1 MSVKI
6 AYFVHGTTI
15 DNEAHRA
22 TGQNQG
28 VLSEVGRRQSCE
40 LGKRIN
46 LDEIDVVFCSDLQRA
61 IDSAG
66 LIFEDKKDI
75 IQDSRIRECNYGKL
89 NGMDSS
95 LIVYEE
101 HIDLSFPGGE
111 SMLDVEKRLREFC
124 AFLLENYNGKTVALV
139 AHKAPQLALEV
150 ITKGVTWMQAIEQ
163 DWRRTKNWQP
173 RWWYVIG

>member
-101 HIDLSFPGGE
+101 HIDLVIPVKFQGLETMSEEQLEDFRYYKTERIKYENGYKETSSPISKEEFLEG
-111 SMLDVEKRLREFC
+111 VRCQREN
-124 AFLLENYNGKTVALV
+124 L
-139 AHKAPQLALEV
+139 
-150 ITKGVTWMQAIEQ
+150 
-163 DWRRTKNWQP
+163 
-173 RWWYVIG
+173 